1 MVAHTKAARTIAAVF
16 LTASFGFAQSLAVK
30 THLTVGDA
38 FTVEISHARSD
49 PSRPQNDAK
58 AKNTN
63 QVRVLEAGP
72 TGSLLE
78 WIEGATEYDD
88 PAQSGNPIVAG
99 ASKALDNLKL
109 LVKLGP
115 DGEYLGLQNDADVTK
130 QLQAV
135 VETVIK
141 QVVASVPEEQ
151 RAGMETVVKQAM
163 QPAALLA
170 SATRDI
176 QLYFNLHAAELD
188 TGKPA
193 EASVQLPNPI
203 TGTPIPAK
211 VKITWEGGNNLSVQT
226 AFDGAAVQA
235 AMAQLIAQAAPG
247 SAVPTVT
254 VEDGGRYVYE
264 PSSGLMQ
271 SVVYTRRVKAGP
283 QNRTDEWQLKL
294 TKPPKR

>member
-1 MVAHTKAARTIAAVF
+1 MTRR
-16 LTASFGFAQSLAVK
+16 L
-30 THLTVGDA
+30 
-38 FTVEISHARSD
+38 
-49 PSRPQNDAK
+49 
-58 AKNTN
+58 KNSN
-63 QVRVLEAGP
+63 QVRVLETGP

-78 WIEGATEYDD
+78 WIEGPTEYDD
-88 PAQSGNPIVAG
+88 PAQAGNPIVAG

-115 DGEYLGLQNDADVTK
+115 DGEYLGLQNETDVTTL
-130 QLQAV
+130 LQTV
-135 VETVIK
+135 VESVVK

-151 RAGMETVVKQAM
+151 RAGMGTVVKQAM
-163 QPAALLA
+163 QPAVLLA

-188 TGKPA
+188 AESPA
-193 EASVQLPNPI
+193 EAAVQLPNPI

-235 AMAQLIAQAAPG
+235 AMAQLISQAAPG

-254 VEDGGRYVYE
+254 VDDGG
-264 PSSGLMQ
+264 SMF
-271 SVVYTRRVKAGP
+271 TRPRRG
-283 QNRTDEWQLKL
+283 
-294 TKPPKR
+294 

>member
-1 MVAHTKAARTIAAVF
+1 MARTIAVVL

-58 AKNTN
+58 AKNSN
-63 QVRVLEAGP
+63 QVRVLETGAN
-72 TGSLLE
+72 GSLLE
-78 WIEGATEYDD
+78 WIEGATQYDD
-88 PAQSGNPIVAG
+88 PAQAGNPIVAG

-115 DGEYLGLQNDADVTK
+115 DGEYLGLQNEADITK
-130 QLQAV
+130 QLQSV
-135 VETVIK
+135 VESVMK
-141 QVVASVPEEQ
+141 QIVASVPEEQ
-151 RAGMETVVKQAM
+151 KAGMETVIRQAM

-176 QLYFNLHAAELD
+176 QLYFNLHAATLD
-188 TGKPA
+188 SGKPE

-211 VKITWEGGNNLSVQT
+211 VKISWEGGNNLSVQNT
-226 AFDGAAVQA
+226 FDGAAVQS
-235 AMAQLIAQAAPG
+235 AMAQLISQAAPG
-247 SAVPTVT
+247 TAVPTVT
-254 VEDGGRYVYE
+254 VDDGGKYVYE
-264 PSSGLMQ
+264 PVTGLMQ

-283 QNRTDEWQLKL
+283 QNRTDEWTLKL
-294 TKPPKR
+294 TTPPKR